1 MIDHCG
7 TDYSQSQPL
16 LNKSGVL
23 CWTIM
28 ICNDLG
34 VTILMMDEA
43 PVKGGVTRSRGEK
56 KSSPRRILTLLT
68 AGCNCPQIQVFIIIK

>member
-1 MIDHCG
+1 
-7 TDYSQSQPL
+7 
-16 LNKSGVL
+16 
-23 CWTIM
+23 M